1 IAVLIPL
8 LSLGLSGYSDYA
20 IPIAIGMFLNAPS
33 DIPGS
38 LKRKVY
44 GILISVGLTMLII
57 LAESLSRMNFW
68 WLLSVILLL
77 SFSLS
82 LLAVYGFRVS
92 MIAFSG
98 LLAMVLALA
107 HGIST
112 LSLWQHILL
121 IGLGGIFYLAFS
133 LLVHSILPKKDE
145 DQLLSDT
152 LSLTGD
158 YLALRGR
165 LLTETRDREHLM
177 RKIFALQSKINE
189 KHEVLRELLLLAGKR
204 TGKSHFD
211 EKRLLIF
218 ISLVDIL
225 ELSLA
230 NTLDYQKIDTLFE
243 GQQHQLQLFE
253 KVNHVFGNHLNTLAE
268 NVITKKR
275 IPSNEPLLKVLSVA
289 NDTIQ
294 DYIEQTGL
302 PKAREGALILKN
314 LHDYQNLQLQ
324 KIRAV
329 RRALANTK
337 DAS

>member
-20 IPIAIGMFLNAPS
+20 IPIAIGIFLNAPS

-44 GILISVGLTMLII
+44 GILISVGLTMLIT
-57 LAESLSRMNFW
+57 LAVSLSKMHFW
-68 WLLSVILLL
+68 PLLSIISFL
-77 SFSLS
+77 SFSIS
-82 LLAVYGFRVS
+82 LLAVYGFRGS
-92 MIAFSG
+92 LISFSG

-107 HGIST
+107 HGLSA
-112 LSLWQHILL
+112 LSLWVHILL

-152 LSLTGD
+152 LALTGD
-158 YLALRGR
+158 YLALRGS
-165 LLTETRDREHLM
+165 LLTETGDREQLM
-177 RKIFALQSKINE
+177 KKIFALQSKINE

-204 TGKSHFD
+204 MGKSHFD

-218 ISLVDIL
+218 ISHVDIL

-243 GQQHQLQLFE
+243 GQRHRLQFFK
-253 KVNHVFGNHLNTLAE
+253 KVNLVFGDHLNILAE
-268 NVITKKR
+268 SVITKKP
-275 IPSNEPLLKVLSVA
+275 IPSN
-289 NDTIQ
+289 
-294 DYIEQTGL
+294 
-302 PKAREGALILKN
+302 
-314 LHDYQNLQLQ
+314 
-324 KIRAV
+324 
-329 RRALANTK
+329 
-337 DAS
+337 